1 MKNKIKTKKIAIV
14 STILLSQIFT
24 AQYVGINTTT
34 PEKELDING
43 ELRVRT
49 IKEETTL
56 TGDEKI
62 LIVHKNEKVI
72 KEIDPSLL
80 QTNTTC
86 LALKKQGSLS
96 ILTLGLIEGDNW

>member
-1 MKNKIKTKKIAIV
+1 MTPRQSLEVFSSNKTNLKTIY
-14 STILLSQIFT
+14 Q
-24 AQYVGINTTT
+24 N
-34 PEKELDING
+34 EKQNSK
-43 ELRVRT
+43 
-49 IKEETTL
+49 KEETTL